1 MAADVQSGAAL
12 AGRSYIDPSANPRS
26 GSCNDP
32 IADIADSK
40 FVSQKLPFDW
50 T

>member
-12 AGRSYIDPSANPRS
+12 AGRSYLDPSANPRS

-32 IADIADSK
+32 EANAELIDFYDHFA
-40 FVSQKLPFDW
+40 PMN
-50 T
+50 